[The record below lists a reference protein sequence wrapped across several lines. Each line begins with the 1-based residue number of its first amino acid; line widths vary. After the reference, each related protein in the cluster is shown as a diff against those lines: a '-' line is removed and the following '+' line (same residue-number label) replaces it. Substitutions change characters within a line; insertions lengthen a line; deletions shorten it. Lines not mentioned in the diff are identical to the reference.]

1 MTGLM
6 RDRLQL
12 GLLLGPASV
21 FLAVFFL
28 VPLGIMV
35 ATSLLAPGLYGGVE
49 WEFYPHNF
57 GRILGFADPA
67 FEVFDPVYL
76 EIFFRSLKIAALTV
90 VATLLVCYPAAFCI
104 AMMPDKWR
112 NFCLFLI
119 ALPFFSSLIVR
130 LFVWVLILR
139 QTGPVNGV
147 LMSAGLI
154 ERPLELIYTPGAII
168 LGMVYIFVPFMF
180 MPVYASVEKLDWS
193 LVRASQDLGAGP
205 VRTFLR
211 VILPLTA
218 PGIVG
223 GSVIVFIPALGNF
236 VVPAILGG
244 AKVMMLGNLIE
255 QQFLSARNWPFGS
268 ALAMMVMSVMLLA
281 MAGFVVASGRRGSA
295 AAAAAARRQGRSA

>member
-1 MTGLM
+1 MM
-6 RDRLQL
+6 ARDRLQL
-12 GLLLGPASV
+12 GLLLGPGLV

-28 VPLGIMV
+28 VPLGIMIV
-35 ATSLLAPGLYGGVE
+35 TSLLAPGLYGGVE
-49 WEFYPHNF
+49 WEFYPHSF

-67 FEVFDPVYL
+67 FEEFDPVYL
-76 EIFFRSLKIAALTV
+76 EIFFRSMKIAALTV

-104 AMMPDKWR
+104 ATMPPKWKG
-112 NFCLFLI
+112 FCLFLI
-119 ALPFFSSLIVR
+119 ALPFFTSLIVR

-139 QTGPVNGV
+139 QAGPINGL
-147 LMSAGLI
+147 LMATGLI
-154 ERPLELIYTPGAII
+154 DRPLEMIYSEGAII
-168 LGMVYIFVPFMF
+168 LGMVYIFIPFMF
-180 MPVYASVEKLDWS
+180 MPVYASVEKLDWT

-218 PGIVG
+218 PGIIG

-236 VVPAILGG
+236 IVPAILGG

-268 ALAMMVMSVMLLA
+268 ALAMMVLSIMLVA
-281 MAGFVVASGRRGSA
+281 MMAFVFLSGRRNRAHGPAVAEGGA
-295 AAAAAARRQGRSA
+295 A

>member
-1 MTGLM
+1 MTTAM

-12 GLLLGPASV
+12 GLLIGPATV

-28 VPLGIMV
+28 VPLAIMV
-35 ATSLLAPGLYGGVE
+35 VTSLLAPGLYGGVE

-57 GRILGFADPA
+57 GRIFGFADPA
-67 FEVFDPVYL
+67 FEIFDPVYL
-76 EIFFRSLKIAALTV
+76 EIFLRSLRIAALTV

-104 AMMPDKWR
+104 SMMPGRWKS
-112 NFCLFLI
+112 FCMFLI
-119 ALPFFSSLIVR
+119 ALPFFTSLIVR

-139 QTGPVNGV
+139 QSGPVNGV
-147 LMSAGLI
+147 LMALGLI
-154 ERPLELIYTPGAII
+154 ERPLDLIYTEGAII
-168 LGMVYIFVPFMF
+168 LGMVYIFIPFMF
-180 MPVYASVEKLDWS
+180 MPIYASVEKLDWS

-218 PGIVG
+218 PGIAG
-223 GSVIVFIPALGNF
+223 GAIIVFIPALGNF
-236 VVPAILGG
+236 IVPAILGG

-268 ALAMMVMSVMLLA
+268 ALAMMVMSVMLIV
-281 MAGFVVASGRRGSA
+281 MAGFVFVSGRRRSA
-295 AAAAAARRQGRSA
+295 AASARNGGRPA